1 MILTV
6 CPRIEIIYT
15 ENKKIIS
22 YSLQDL
28 YRYKT
33 EMTISIWIIQLP
45 RKLR

>member
-22 YSLQDL
+22 YN
-28 YRYKT
+28 YKIYT
-33 EMTISIWIIQLP
+33 DIKQ
-45 RKLR
+45 K